1 MAPSH
6 FLLTSALISTAAF
19 GHVQLLT
26 PSGNDVLEVG
36 TTLEVTWKIT
46 IPHDTINWDLH
57 YSVSGQKGPWEPIAT
72 DLPVGDNTQNSIH
85 TYDWTVP
92 NTVSDMVWVRV
103 TQDNKG
109 GNYDD
114 TNDQACA
121 IVVPATCNGDI
132 NMDDT
137 VGVVDLLQIIEHWG
151 QMNSPADI
159 SSDGIVDVSDLLIV
173 VGSWGAC
180 D

>member
-36 TTLEVTWKIT
+36 TTFEVTWKIT
-46 IPHDTINWDLH
+46 IPHDTINWDLY
-57 YSVSGQKGPWEPIAT
+57 YSTSGQKGPWEPIAI

-85 TYDWTVP
+85 RYDWEIP
-92 NTVSDMVWVRV
+92 NMPSENVWVLV
-103 TQDNKG
+103 VMDNIS

-114 TNDQACA
+114 TNDQPCS
-121 IVVPATCNGDI
+121 IVVPSNCAGDVT
-132 NMDDT
+132 MDNAVNVT
-137 VGVVDLLQIIEHWG
+137 DLLAVIDQWG
-151 QMNSPADI
+151 QQDSDADI
-159 SSDGIVDVSDLLIV
+159 TGDGIVDVSDLLHV
-173 VGSWGAC
+173 VANWGAC
-180 D
+180 V

>member
-57 YSVSGQKGPWEPIAT
+57 YSISGQKGPWEPVAI

-92 NTVSDMVWVRV
+92 NTVSDVVWVRV
-103 TQDNKG
+103 TQDNKD

-114 TNDQACA
+114 TNDQPCS
-121 IVVPATCNGDI
+121 IVVPSNCEGDI
-132 NMDDT
+132 TMDDA
-137 VGVVDLLQIIEHWG
+137 VNVADLLAVIGQWG
-151 QMNSPADI
+151 QQDSDADVTG
-159 SSDGIVDVSDLLIV
+159 DGIVTVSDLLHV
-173 VGSWGAC
+173 VANWGAC
-180 D
+180 M